1 MTPGGVINDK
11 EMEMLLIEKKKSD
24 KLSDLIVASGLGF
37 VVRLNGQKKF
47 IRIYWYRSRFTDRLH
62 QLVLDDHMW
71 SYEQTKTNQKRFG

>member
-47 IRIYWYRSRFTDRLH
+47 IRIY
-62 QLVLDDHMW
+62 
-71 SYEQTKTNQKRFG
+71 